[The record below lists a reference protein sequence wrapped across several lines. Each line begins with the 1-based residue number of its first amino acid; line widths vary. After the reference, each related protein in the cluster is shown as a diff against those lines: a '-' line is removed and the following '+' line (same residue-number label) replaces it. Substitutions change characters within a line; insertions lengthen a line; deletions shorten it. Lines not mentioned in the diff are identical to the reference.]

1 MGRKRTNDGLAAE
14 QPAKKTKLL
23 DKESEQEEGF
33 TINEE
38 YARRFEHNN
47 KRKELQKCK
56 RAYVWL
62 VVL

>member
-1 MGRKRTNDGLAAE
+1 MGRKRTNDGLTAE

-23 DKESEQEEGF
+23 DEESEQEESF
-33 TINEE
+33 KINEE

-56 RAYVWL
+56 
-62 VVL
+62 